1 MAEAEKKDKTL
12 KIGDDTYILGEKL
25 GYGAF
30 SWALLAHRASDKEVV
45 ALKFTKHNKTGSDR
59 AIRRQQREIKTEL
72 DTFRK
77 VRHENVVALH
87 GYDPDVLYEHDSGE
101 KTSCYCMALECCEGG
116 ELFDIVYYTGKLEEK
131 IARTI
136 FSQIV
141 AGLQAMHKVGLCHRD
156 IKPQNILLTKNF
168 QVKIA
173 DFGSS
178 KIFNRQELMKT
189 FRVGTKGYQAPEVLL
204 RRGYT
209 LKCDIFSLGVLLFVI
224 LTKHPPF
231 RQAVSEDQ
239 WFRQI
244 AKKQFASFWAKHPK
258 DKMSRPCKD
267 LICKMLCY
275 QPLDRLTISGV
286 VAHPWT
292 QMDVYS
298 PSQMVKIMTAKKKS
312 ASKGR
317 LNDTARCPLNFNS
330 EKTRDGE
337 ANIQLKPLPEFL
349 EFRAL
354 VCEDNP
360 WKAINFLME
369 SMAMGKD
376 KVCEGELFQEECRL
390 RLSAT
395 TTYGLGFKVDGEE
408 VKETEQIGIDVVG
421 YKSPANDDTFFL
433 DIRILSDYSEAS
445 QEFYNQILALLDM
458 DVKGDAEEED
468 LNWDEIAGEAIADE
482 QEDMQRKKD
491 QIKQAIASLEQEELD
506 KIKKDVLTDSKKK
519 KKKVKA

>member
-1 MAEAEKKDKTL
+1 
-12 KIGDDTYILGEKL
+12 
-25 GYGAF
+25 
-30 SWALLAHRASDKEVV
+30 
-45 ALKFTKHNKTGSDR
+45 
-59 AIRRQQREIKTEL
+59 
-72 DTFRK
+72 
-77 VRHENVVALH
+77 
-87 GYDPDVLYEHDSGE
+87 
-101 KTSCYCMALECCEGG
+101 
-116 ELFDIVYYTGKLEEK
+116 
-131 IARTI
+131 
-136 FSQIV
+136 
-141 AGLQAMHKVGLCHRD
+141 
-156 IKPQNILLTKNF
+156 
-168 QVKIA
+168 
-173 DFGSS
+173 
-178 KIFNRQELMKT
+178 MKT

-369 SMAMGKD
+369 SMAMGKN

-421 YKSPANDDTFFL
+421 YKSPANDDSFFL

-445 QEFYNQILALLDM
+445 QQFYNQILALLDM

-468 LNWDEIAGEAIADE
+468 VNWDEIAGEAIADE

-491 QIKQAIASLEQEELD
+491 EIKQAIASLEQEELD